1 MSLTGGYTPPVL
13 AITLPQTE
21 VDYAKALVR
30 DFSIDWY
37 GETPIRLHSSQIA
50 LDGSPEL
57 HGDFVGYL
65 EDGMNDKRRGDV
77 RSKRVEL
84 DTPRR
89 RVSKAFRLLRRK
101 APKEFDVLY
110 CMVAL
115 DQVGRSLK
123 QGDINAL
130 DREFGAS
137 VRRTRARMSL
147 RAAKRGDPQVS
158 EDEILVLV
166 VSGVRKLA
174 LWAG

>member
-1 MSLTGGYTPPVL
+1 MLAAPPQE
-13 AITLPQTE
+13 I
-21 VDYAKALVR
+21 DDAKVAVR
-30 DFSIDWY
+30 NFSIDWY
-37 GETPIRLHSSQIA
+37 GETPIRLHSNEIA
-50 LDGSPEL
+50 PDGSPQL

-65 EDGMNDKRRGDV
+65 EDALNDKKRGNV

-115 DQVGRSLK
+115 DQVGRTLKHGDAESLER
-123 QGDINAL
+123 D
-130 DREFGAS
+130 FYAS
-137 VRRTRARMSL
+137 VRRTRARMNL
-147 RAAKRGDPQVS
+147 RAATRGSAQVS
-158 EDEILVLV
+158 EDEILILI